1 MPDFKIAILPV
12 TPFEQNCSLLWEED
26 SKRAMVVDPGGD
38 ADQIMAN
45 IDSLGLKVE
54 MLLITHGHLDHAGG
68 AMGLKAMLQ
77 ARDGA
82 PVPILGPDIRDKFL
96 MDEIAVSAAKFQMQ
110 GMENCTPDRWLAEGE
125 TVDLGMF
132 HFDIYH
138 CPGHS
143 PGSLVY
149 VEKTLRFAF
158 VGDVLFCRSV
168 GRTDFPYGDHDAL
181 ISSIRRKLLPLG
193 DDIGFVCGHGPAS
206 SFGEERKSNPF
217 IQFGA

>member
-110 GMENCTPDRWLAEGE
+110 GMRQ
-125 TVDLGMF
+125 
-132 HFDIYH
+132 
-138 CPGHS
+138 
-143 PGSLVY
+143 
-149 VEKTLRFAF
+149 R
-158 VGDVLFCRSV
+158 
-168 GRTDFPYGDHDAL
+168 
-181 ISSIRRKLLPLG
+181 
-193 DDIGFVCGHGPAS
+193 
-206 SFGEERKSNPF
+206 
-217 IQFGA
+217 